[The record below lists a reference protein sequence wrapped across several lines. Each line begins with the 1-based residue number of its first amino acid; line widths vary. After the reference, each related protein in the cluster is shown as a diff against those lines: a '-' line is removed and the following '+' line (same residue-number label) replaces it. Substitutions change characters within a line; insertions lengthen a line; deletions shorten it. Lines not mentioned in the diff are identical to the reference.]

1 MSTIVTGY
9 ASVEVCFKHQVPDGH
24 CTAIVIDG
32 AYTDTFHIRKESF
45 GQVVSVIPGA
55 DRRFCENQ
63 VLLRSSLVDVEQFAA
78 ITSIVM
84 VGCSCYILS
93 GFGIVVYLVGI
104 TVLVAFVIIIVY
116 KGDMCRPPT

>member
-24 CTAIVIDG
+24 CTA
-32 AYTDTFHIRKESF
+32 FHIRKESF

-116 KGDMCRPPT
+116 KGACAGPLHEDVFY

>member
-1 MSTIVTGY
+1 MIAPVTV
-9 ASVEVCFKHQVPDGH
+9 S
-24 CTAIVIDG
+24 
-32 AYTDTFHIRKESF
+32 YTHL
-45 GQVVSVIPGA
+45 VVSVIPGA
-55 DRRFCENQ
+55 DRRFCEDQ

-104 TVLVAFVIIIVY
+104 TVLVAFVIIIVVVVVSVY
-116 KGDMCRPPT
+116 FGGKSSSLKSRTQYLSLIHI